1 MSDNL
6 RRYRA
11 IRDALT
17 QYYPGQPSSTV
28 ARHLTTLAA
37 LISGIVGS
45 KSTQLP
51 NIAAKVPNGTKP
63 ESRVKRFARGV
74 DNAHILEEGY
84 FLPYADVLL
93 RHLALQTVVLVMDGS
108 GVGRGC
114 TALMIH
120 VVYKGR
126 ALPLAWR
133 VRHAPKG
140 HFPEELHIA
149 LVELISGL
157 LPAGAQVV
165 LLGDGEFDG
174 TRLQRTLQHAGWAY
188 ACRTA
193 TSTVATWES
202 ETFRLDALGAC
213 LTPGRL
219 IELQEVHVTREA
231 YGPIMVLCCWAKGYQ
246 EPLYLVSN
254 MATAEEACRLY
265 EKRFRIETFF
275 SDQKSRGFHL
285 HKSHISDVQRLSR
298 LLIAACL
305 AYIWIVY
312 LGSVCEKDRWRPII
326 HRSER
331 CDLSLFQLGLRLLEH
346 FLNEDLPIPVQ
357 FHVTI

>member
-11 IRDALT
+11 IREALI
-17 QYYPGQPSSTV
+17 QCYPGQPSGTV
-28 ARHLTTLAA
+28 ARHLITLAA

-51 NIAAKVPNGTKP
+51 HIAAKVPNGTKP
-63 ESRVKRFARGV
+63 ESRVKRFARWI
-74 DNAHILEEGY
+74 DNAYIMEELY
-84 FLPYADVLL
+84 FLPYIEGLL

-114 TALMIH
+114 TALMLH

-126 ALPLAWR
+126 ALPLVWR
-133 VRHAPKG
+133 VRQAPKG
-140 HFPEELHIA
+140 HFPEDLHIA
-149 LVELISGL
+149 LVELVCEVIPEGTK
-157 LPAGAQVV
+157 VV
-165 LLGDGEFDG
+165 FLGDGEFDG
-174 TRLQRTLQHAGWAY
+174 TALQATLHEAGWSY

-193 TSTVATWES
+193 MSTVATWEG
-202 ETFRLDALGAC
+202 ETFRLDALGSC
-213 LTPGRL
+213 LKPGRL
-219 IELQEVHVTREA
+219 IELKDVHFTREA

-254 MATAEEACRLY
+254 MVTAEEACRFY

-275 SDQKSRGFHL
+275 SDQKSRGFHV
-285 HKSHISDVQRLSR
+285 HKSHMSDVQRLSR

-312 LGSVCEKDRWRPII
+312 LGSVCEKEQWRSII
-326 HRSER
+326 HRRKR
-331 CDLSLFQLGLRLLEH
+331 CDLSLFQLGLRFLEH
-346 FLNEDLPIPVQ
+346 LLNEEMPIPVQ
-357 FHVTI
+357 FHVLI

>member
-17 QYYPGQPSSTV
+17 QGYPGQPTGAV

-37 LISGIVGS
+37 LISGIVGG

-51 NIAAKVPNGTKP
+51 HIATKVPDRQKP
-63 ESRVKRFARGV
+63 ESRVKRFARWL
-74 DNAHILEEGY
+74 DNERIVEEMY
-84 FLPYADVLL
+84 FLPYAELL
-93 RHLALQTVVLVMDGS
+93 LAHVACETLVLVMDGS
-108 GVGRGC
+108 VVGRGC
-114 TALMIH
+114 VALMIH
-120 VVYKGR
+120 VIYKGR

-133 VRHAPKG
+133 VRQGPKG

-149 LVELISGL
+149 LVNLIREC
-157 LPAGAQVV
+157 LPEGTQVV

-174 TRLQRTLQHAGWAY
+174 TTLQETLNEAGWCY
-188 ACRTA
+188 VCRTA
-193 TSTVATWES
+193 QNTVATWEGVS
-202 ETFRLDALGAC
+202 FRLDTLGVC
-213 LTPGRL
+213 IQPGRL
-219 IELQEVHVTREA
+219 IELREVYVTREA

-254 MATAEEACRLY
+254 LATAEEACRLY
-265 EKRFRIETFF
+265 QKRFRIETFF
-275 SDQKSRGFHL
+275 SDQKSRGFHI
-285 HKSHISDVQRLSR
+285 HQSHISDPQRLSR

-312 LGSVCEKDRWRPII
+312 LGALCEKEGWRELI
-326 HRSER
+326 HRRKR
-331 CDLSLFQLGLRLLEH
+331 CDLSLFQLGLRVLEH
-346 FLNEDLPIPVQ
+346 FLNEELPIPVQ

>member
-17 QYYPGQPSSTV
+17 QCYPGQPSGTV
-28 ARHLTTLAA
+28 ARHLITLAA

-51 NIAAKVPNGTKP
+51 HIAAKVPNGTKP
-63 ESRVKRFARGV
+63 ESRVKRFARWF
-74 DNAHILEEGY
+74 DNTHVLEEVY

-133 VRHAPKG
+133 VRQAPKG

-149 LVELISGL
+149 LVTLISELI
-157 LPAGAQVV
+157 PTGAQVV

-174 TRLQRTLQHAGWAY
+174 RNSSKRSSRWAGPM
-188 ACRTA
+188 R
-193 TSTVATWES
+193 VAPPQVPWRRGRAKPS
-202 ETFRLDALGAC
+202 ALMRSA
-213 LTPGRL
+213 R
-219 IELQEVHVTREA
+219 
-231 YGPIMVLCCWAKGYQ
+231 
-246 EPLYLVSN
+246 VS
-254 MATAEEACRLY
+254 
-265 EKRFRIETFF
+265 
-275 SDQKSRGFHL
+275 SRG
-285 HKSHISDVQRLSR
+285 
-298 LLIAACL
+298 
-305 AYIWIVY
+305 
-312 LGSVCEKDRWRPII
+312 G
-326 HRSER
+326 
-331 CDLSLFQLGLRLLEH
+331 
-346 FLNEDLPIPVQ
+346 
-357 FHVTI
+357 

>member
-11 IRDALT
+11 IRNALM
-17 QYYPGQPSSTV
+17 QAYPTSPTGNF
-28 ARHLTTLAA
+28 ARHLQTLAA
-37 LISGIVGS
+37 LISGMVGS
-45 KSTQLP
+45 KSSQLP
-51 NIAAKVPNGTKP
+51 HIATKVPDGTKP
-63 ESRVKRFARGV
+63 ESRVKRFTRWL
-74 DNAHILEEGY
+74 DNDHILEEVY

-133 VRHAPKG
+133 VRQAPKG
-140 HFPEELHIA
+140 HFPEALHIA
-149 LVELISGL
+149 LVELIREVI
-157 LPAGAQVV
+157 PEGAQVV
-165 LLGDGEFDG
+165 FVGDGEFDG
-174 TRLQRTLQHAGWAY
+174 TALQATLHAAGWSY

-193 TSTVATWES
+193 MSTVATCEGA
-202 ETFRLDALGAC
+202 TFRLDTLGAC
-213 LTPGRL
+213 SKPGTL
-219 IELQEVHVTREA
+219 VACKEVQFTQEA
-231 YGPIMVLCCWAKGYQ
+231 YGPVMVLSCWAKGYH

-265 EKRFRIETFF
+265 EKRCRIETFF
-275 SDQKSRGFHL
+275 SGQKSRGFHI
-285 HKSHISDVQRLSR
+285 HKSHISDVHRLSR

-326 HRSER
+326 HRRKR
-331 CDLSLFQLGLRLLEH
+331 CDLSLFQLGLRLLEY

>member
-17 QYYPGQPSSTV
+17 QGYPGTLKGHV
-28 ARHLTTLAA
+28 ARHLTPLAA

-63 ESRVKRFARGV
+63 DSRVKRFARWV
-74 DNAHILEEGY
+74 DNAHILEEVY

-93 RHLALQTVVLVMDGS
+93 RHLAWQTLVLVMDGS

-133 VRHAPKG
+133 VRQAPKG

-149 LVELISGL
+149 LNR
-157 LPAGAQVV
+157 A
-165 LLGDGEFDG
+165 
-174 TRLQRTLQHAGWAY
+174 TRHWHIGW
-188 ACRTA
+188 
-193 TSTVATWES
+193 
-202 ETFRLDALGAC
+202 
-213 LTPGRL
+213 
-219 IELQEVHVTREA
+219 HV
-231 YGPIMVLCCWAKGYQ
+231 
-246 EPLYLVSN
+246 
-254 MATAEEACRLY
+254 
-265 EKRFRIETFF
+265 
-275 SDQKSRGFHL
+275 
-285 HKSHISDVQRLSR
+285 
-298 LLIAACL
+298 
-305 AYIWIVY
+305 
-312 LGSVCEKDRWRPII
+312 
-326 HRSER
+326 
-331 CDLSLFQLGLRLLEH
+331 
-346 FLNEDLPIPVQ
+346 
-357 FHVTI
+357 